1 MANNEYTHI
10 SIILDRSG
18 SMETLR
24 SDTIGGFN
32 AFLKEQQEQPGK
44 ATLTLVQFDSQ
55 DPYEVLCDFKS
66 IREVPGLT
74 YQTFVPRSATPLL
87 DAVGRGINDIESKI
101 SVLKKSQAPE
111 NIVFMIIT
119 DGQENSSRE
128 FKLSRIKE
136 MVKEKTAQGWHFLF
150 LSADLQ
156 SFSEAG
162 DMGYD
167 ANISVFFD
175 SGGTRDSWSVIAEKT
190 TAFRRSKR
198 SMSFDEE
205 DRRKMKKGD

>member
-1 MANNEYTHI
+1 MAKNDYTHI

-24 SDTIGGFN
+24 SDIIGGFN
-32 AFLKEQQEQPGK
+32 SFLKEQQEQPGK

-55 DPYEVLCDFKS
+55 DPYEVLCDFKP
-66 IREVPGLT
+66 IREVSGLT
-74 YQTFVPRSATPLL
+74 PRTFVPRGTTPLL

-101 SVLKKSQAPE
+101 SSLKKRQVPE
-111 NIVFMIIT
+111 NIIFMIIT
-119 DGQENSSRE
+119 DGYENSSCE

-136 MVKEKTAQGWHFLF
+136 MVTNKTGQGWQFLF

-156 SFSEAG
+156 SFAEAG
-162 DMGYD
+162 DMGFD

-175 SGGTRDSWSVIAEKT
+175 SGGTRDSWDVVADKT
-190 TAFRRSKR
+190 SAFRRSKR
-198 SMSFDEE
+198 SMAFDEE
-205 DRRKMKKGD
+205 DRRKMRKGD